1 MPKLR
6 GLDGYRE
13 GAPIME
19 PGNIDD
25 EDDENNQ
32 YRCDEEWYNPD
43 IYLTTAVAKEKFQKT

>member
-1 MPKLR
+1 MSKLR